1 MKPNGLVL
9 SVSCEGPE
17 RAIVSYVVSSDNRA
31 WYRSGAAAPPVNA
44 VRKRIPPLFA
54 RATMFIMQT
63 AERVLATLR
72 AQGGVEASGP
82 AFPFAVRFA
91 GARRDQNGQRH

>member
-1 MKPNGLVL
+1 MQF
-9 SVSCEGPE
+9 E
-17 RAIVSYVVSSDNRA
+17 
-31 WYRSGAAAPPVNA
+31 
-44 VRKRIPPLFA
+44 KRIPTLFA